1 MERDEENISLTDT
14 IQYNREDQPLIKL
27 NYELKLNT
35 GIDENLSNILK
46 RTKRDE
52 HDGLNISKFAI
63 PGINSAVAFSKW
75 INENLFINI
84 SPDGEQYS

>member
-52 HDGLNISKFAI
+52 HDGLNI
-63 PGINSAVAFSKW
+63 
-75 INENLFINI
+75 
-84 SPDGEQYS
+84 